1 MNRIDLKDVVT
12 LIVMVPLPFI
22 CCWAV
27 IASILSIERLEATFT
42 HSRLVKENKVWMQQF
57 GVAGKVM
64 RCSAI
69 IAICISPGIYV
80 RTGCVV
86 EEEITAVPQDLKVK
100 LYPPFIASIVWSVA
114 LLGCGIFIWQLGH
127 CCQ

>member
-1 MNRIDLKDVVT
+1 MNSIDLKDVVT

-42 HSRLVKENKVWMQQF
+42 HSRLVKENKAWMQQF
-57 GVAGKVM
+57 GAAGKVM

-80 RTGCVV
+80 RTGCAV
-86 EEEITAVPQDLKVK
+86 EEEITAVPKNLKVT
-100 LYPPFIASIVWSVA
+100 LYPPFIACIVWSLA
-114 LLGCGIFIWQLGH
+114 LLGCGIFIW
-127 CCQ
+127 